1 MDVSCTYWCDHF
13 AKYTN
18 TESLC
23 YTPEMDIMFYV
34 NNISVKKTENL
45 PILCNFFVASNEIE

>member
-1 MDVSCTYWCDHF
+1 MDVSCTYWRDHF

-18 TESLC
+18 TKSLC

-34 NNISVKKTENL
+34 NYISVKKTENL
-45 PILCNFFVASNEIE
+45 PIL